1 MFCADFAQH
10 TVFRS
15 TFLLS
20 IFRLVPGFSD
30 PLYWCQKIVRVS
42 DTLTLC
48 HDSDAMKTENLRT
61 LFFLFIFFIPTNHR
75 TNTCSTYQ
83 LLLRKLF
90 LLGLSRSFSTQLA
103 AQRQV
108 SEDYGAASTQAQ
120 VFPLSNRIPR
130 AHRQSLAQNPP
141 DHPLHPG
148 GYPHLTLSIENGIV
162 QRVRYPYDWAGGG
175 NPTTYIPV
183 VMTVFTKLSL
193 GHIFTYYY
201 TQHSDASNNSLLSG
215 KLSAKKK
222 KNNSSCR
229 YKHQERT
236 NNGEM
241 REI

>member
-1 MFCADFAQH
+1 MPW
-10 TVFRS
+10 
-15 TFLLS
+15 
-20 IFRLVPGFSD
+20 RL
-30 PLYWCQKIVRVS
+30 
-42 DTLTLC
+42 
-48 HDSDAMKTENLRT
+48 KTSELF
-61 LFFLFIFFIPTNHR
+61 FFLFIFFIPTNHR

-215 KLSAKKK
+215 KLSAKKT